1 MTDRD
6 KKKFYT
12 ARQVKSA
19 ELAREYQRKLD
30 YASPGCDPYTRT
42 GGTGTGVR
50 SDRIEDD
57 PIHTIHCHDTCC
69 VYL

>member
-1 MTDRD
+1 MMHDDTP
-6 KKKFYT
+6 
-12 ARQVKSA
+12 AV
-19 ELAREYQRKLD
+19 
-30 YASPGCDPYTRT
+30 PGGVEIHACDPYTRT

-57 PIHTIHCHDTCC
+57 PIHTIHCHDTSC